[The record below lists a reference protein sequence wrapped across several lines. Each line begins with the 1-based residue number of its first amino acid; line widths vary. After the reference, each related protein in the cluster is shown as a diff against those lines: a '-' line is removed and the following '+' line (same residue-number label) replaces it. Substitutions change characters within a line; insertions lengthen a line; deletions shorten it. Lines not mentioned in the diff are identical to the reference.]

1 MLMSRLIR
9 NEIIKIV
16 GKKRSLIGFA
26 AIGVL
31 MPIIMFAFSYHQS
44 GFSSEFS
51 HRAANIGGGLIMV
64 GTPVNGYFIT
74 HLIMNF
80 LWVHIP
86 FLITLVAGDV
96 VAGEGGAGTF
106 RIYLTRP
113 VSRLRIII
121 SKLCASYLY
130 TAAIILFFAL
140 LSLGLGILWHGTGD
154 LVVIHKGILILSSDM
169 VPWRFALAF
178 TFAILVMCV
187 VTSLTF
193 MFSSMVNNG
202 IGPMIGA
209 MAVIIISLALSTI
222 PLEIFETIRPYLFT
236 TYFDV
241 WQKAFYDPIPWGEIA
256 QNLGIL
262 GTYAAG
268 FVLVSFWIFIR
279 KDILT

>member
-1 MLMSRLIR
+1 MILLKLVH
-9 NEIIKIV
+9 NEMIKII
-16 GKKRSLIGFA
+16 GKKRSLIGFI
-26 AIGVL
+26 AIGIL
-31 MPIIMFAFSYHQS
+31 MPVIMFAFGYNQS

-51 HRAANIGGGLIMV
+51 HHAANIGGGLIMV

-74 HLIMNF
+74 HMIMNF

-96 VAGEGGAGTF
+96 VAGEGAAGTL

-113 VSRLRIII
+113 VSRLKIIF
-121 SKLCASYLY
+121 SKLISACLY

-140 LSLGLGILWHGTGD
+140 LSLSLGIIWHGTGD
-154 LVVIHKGILILSSDM
+154 LIVIHRGILILSSDM
-169 VPWRFALAF
+169 VPWRFVLSF
-178 TFAILVMCV
+178 TFAIFVMWV

-241 WQKAFYDPIPWGEIA
+241 WKKAFYDPIPWDEIA
-256 QNLGIL
+256 VSLGIL
-262 GTYAAG
+262 AGYMAG
-268 FVLVSFWIFIR
+268 FIIIAFSIFIR